1 MIVVRDNGQM
11 YSSHAVQF
19 IELPPLDTLTY
30 DLREVLEYR
39 VYGSDEPKVIAT
51 AEAFEWLHPGP
62 VPLRA
67 WLAEFYGD
75 IQFDDEHA
83 EIAARARDMIA
94 ALDLRERLK

>member
-1 MIVVRDNGQM
+1 MIVVRDNGQL
-11 YSSHAVQF
+11 YSSHAVEF
-19 IELPPLDTLTY
+19 IELPPLDSLTY
-30 DLREVLEYR
+30 DLLEIFEYR
-39 VYGSDEPKVIAT
+39 VYGSDRPEVIAT
-51 AEAFEWLHPGP
+51 AESFVWRHPKP

-83 EIAARARDMIA
+83 EIAARALDIIA

>member
-11 YSSHAVQF
+11 YSSHAVEF

-30 DLREVLEYR
+30 DLREIFEYR
-39 VYGSDEPKVIAT
+39 VYGSDRPEVIAT
-51 AEAFEWLHPGP
+51 AEAFEWLHPRP
-62 VPLRA
+62 VSLRA
-67 WLAEFYGD
+67 WLADFYGD

-83 EIAARARDMIA
+83 EIAERARDIIA